1 MSWRL
6 LAVVACTAVLGCA
19 SMHRPGRVAVA
30 PARDR
35 AQRALDAGNHTAAIA
50 ELLLV
55 AGRCPATAAERH
67 ALLTAAAVALD
78 PTNGS
83 RQVELGASLSARY
96 LAIAPSDDSNGRPV
110 ARAFYLIALELGA
123 EPVTAPGCVSTDS
136 AAAVLPRSDAPS
148 MPDRIRVL
156 ERELARLREELVR
169 IRKTL
174 EPSP

>member
-1 MSWRL
+1 VRWQASGL
-6 LAVVACTAVLGCA
+6 VLCAALLGCA
-19 SMHRPGRVAVA
+19 TKPPPREVVAA

-35 AQRALDAGNHTAAIA
+35 AQRALEQGNHSGAIA

-55 AGRCPATAAERH
+55 AGRCPATATERH
-67 ALLTAAAVALD
+67 ALLTAAALALD
-78 PTNGS
+78 PSNVS
-83 RQVELGASLSARY
+83 RQVDLGASLAARY
-96 LAIAPSDDSNGRPV
+96 LATAPGSDANGRPL

-123 EPVTAPGCVSTDS
+123 EPVTAPECVSPDS
-136 AAAVLPRSDAPS
+136 AAAVLPHTQAPR

-174 EPSP
+174 EP